1 MATLARFPTGYERA
15 LTPAAQIE
23 VRERRRQL
31 VQAASG
37 RVLDL
42 GGAESHAG
50 LYRHVPAGQVED
62 VLLLDHTAFGD
73 QRLRRRAAEQPLPVT
88 VRRASVGE
96 LVDEGARFDTIVSV
110 FGVAALENVDA
121 GLGELRRLLDPSGH
135 LLFLEPVR
143 HPGWTGVLQRAVDPW
158 MRVSLGWSVHRDVP
172 AALRRA
178 SFTITDIERFT
189 MPTLFWHLR
198 SCVQGTARLKR
209 REVAS

>member
-23 VRERRRQL
+23 VRTRRQRL
-31 VQAASG
+31 VETAGG

-50 LYRHVPAGQVED
+50 LYRRLPAGQVDD

-73 QRLRRRAAEQPLPVT
+73 QRLRRRAAEQPVPVT

-96 LVDEGARFDTIVSV
+96 LVDEGAHFDTIVSV
-110 FGVAALENVDA
+110 FGLAALDNVDA
-121 GLGELRRLLDPSGH
+121 GLGDLRRLLAAGGR

-198 SCVQGTARLKR
+198 TCAQGTARLKR
-209 REVAS
+209 REATT